1 MNFKRIEMAGFKSF
15 ADKTEINF
23 DSGITAIVGPNGC
36 GKSNVADCVR
46 WVLGEQSSKQLRGNS
61 MQDVIFKGT
70 QNRKSLSFCEVSLV
84 FDNSDHTLDVD
95 YDELIITRK
104 LYRSGESEYCINRTP
119 CRLKDIVDLLHDSG
133 IGREG
138 YSIIGQGKVAEIIG
152 SKPENRRAIFEEAAG
167 IAKFKSRK
175 LETERKLERAH
186 ESMNILNVQ
195 LTEVEKQLGP
205 LKKQAEV
212 AKQCFALRDELR
224 NLEINAYLYQS
235 ETAFERKSEINEKI
249 EQTKEALELKQKQLE
264 DCNNKYDVSME
275 KIQVIDKNIS
285 IERENI
291 LSHSVRLEKLAGQTK
306 LLQERMDFMKEQ
318 SNRIQSDIDSTT
330 AEIEQNQKLKKNKQ
344 VKLQENTKKLRK
356 LQLDAEKLS
365 NDYLALVDELTA
377 NEDAVDKHQRMIL
390 ESMDKL
396 ADIKANLS
404 RLQTQKDALYN
415 LSETKQ
421 VRLNAILEKLEVSKK
436 NKLESDEISAKIQKE
451 NDDLKLKLDVV
462 KSQIQE
468 QDSIEFEAS
477 ENLSI
482 ERASYA
488 SYESRHKFLTELQ
501 TDYEGF
507 AHSVKQLMRDADKN
521 KELKEKIVGVV
532 ANLIQVPEKF
542 QTAIEI
548 ALGNAIQN
556 IVTENEYDAKK
567 LVAHLKENRYGRATF
582 LPISTMKPRF
592 VDAYMRPLFREQ
604 GVFGVA
610 SELVGYDDKLKN
622 VFQSLL
628 GGTVIVDTMDTA
640 VELANKAKYSFKIV
654 SLDGDVINPQGSMT
668 GGSKKAEVN
677 NILGREKEI
686 QMLYKEM
693 QKKQEKM
700 REYEAKIQECRDK
713 INELENISQGLEQK
727 IYDNEI
733 ALAKHAEGSQ
743 KINAIYMENQ
753 MEADAL
759 RAEIA
764 GHKAEAQAIEK
775 DINSVDE
782 LENTIKNSRMSADA
796 SINEK
801 QSQFDLLKVKKDE
814 FNKADTALR
823 VEIATVESEI
833 SAFNNDI
840 ESLDMQINALNQKV
854 ERLNES
860 LTQSLNKEKSEK
872 DKLAS
877 NEQEQE
883 YLDLTEKLEKAKE
896 KIGDFEKEK
905 QDHQVALK
913 LIEQDRVL
921 INADLNRVQEKKIHH
936 EMELQKIDDE
946 LKMMGER
953 ILEEYELDLESCKQ
967 FKDENFDYKEKLPEI
982 NNIKKEIAKL
992 GYVNFNAIEESKI
1005 QSERYEELSKQM
1017 EDLTRTEEDCLT
1029 IIRELSTEMISKF
1042 DYAFNKINQNFSK
1055 TFRELF
1061 GGGSGQLVLTEAED
1075 PLNAGVEIMVEPPGK
1090 KITNLS
1096 LLSGG
1101 EQALTAIAILFAI
1114 LKLRPMPFCLLDE
1127 IEAAL
1132 DDANVQRFAKYLH
1145 RFSEETQFIVI
1156 THRKPTME
1164 LADRLYGVSMEE
1176 RGVSSILS
1184 VKLEDAEAMADTT
1197 AN

>member
-23 DSGITAIVGPNGC
+23 NKGITAIVGPNGC

-46 WVLGEQSSKQLRGNS
+46 WVLGEQSSKQLRGSS

-84 FDNSDHTLDVD
+84 FDNSDHTLDTE
-95 YDELIITRK
+95 YEELVITRK
-104 LYRSGESEYCINRTP
+104 LFRSGESEYCINRTP

-186 ESMNILNVQ
+186 ESMAILNVQ
-195 LTEVEKQLGP
+195 LSEVERQLGP
-205 LKKQAEV
+205 LRKQAEI
-212 AKQCFALRDELR
+212 AKQCFALRDQLKI
-224 NLEINAYLYQS
+224 LEINAYLYNS
-235 ETAFERKSEINEKI
+235 ETAYERKSEVNDKI
-249 EQTKEALELKQKQLE
+249 SQTQEELELKQKQLE
-264 DCNNKYDVSME
+264 DCNARYNTSMSE
-275 KIQVIDKNIS
+275 IQAIDFDIAKGH
-285 IERENI
+285 ENI
-291 LSHSVRLEKLAGQTK
+291 LNHSVRLEKLAGQTK

-318 SNRIQSDIDSTT
+318 SNRIQDDINSAN
-330 AEIEQNQKLKKNKQ
+330 AEIEHNLGVRKNKEL
-344 VKLQENTKKLRK
+344 KLEESTKKLRQ
-356 LQLDAEKLS
+356 LQIETDKLS
-365 NDYLALVDELTA
+365 NEYLTLVDQLTA
-377 NEDAVDKHQRMIL
+377 NEDEVDKHQRMIL

-404 RLQTQKDALYN
+404 RLQTQRDALLN
-415 LSETKQ
+415 LSNSKQETLTNLMQ
-421 VRLNAILEKLEVSKK
+421 KLEESKK
-436 NKLESDEISAKIQKE
+436 NKLQNDEISKNIKKE
-451 NDDLKLKLDVV
+451 NDSLKLKLEVINR
-462 KSQIQE
+462 QINELSLKETQTAE
-468 QDSIEFEAS
+468 D
-477 ENLSI
+477 LSI
-482 ERASYA
+482 ERTSYA
-488 SYESRHKFLTELQ
+488 SFESRHKFLTELQ

-507 AHSVKQLMRDADKN
+507 AQSVKQLMRDADRN
-521 KELKEKIVGVV
+521 AELKKSVVGVV
-532 ANLIQVPEKF
+532 ANLIHVPEKY
-542 QTAIEI
+542 QVAIET

-556 IVTENEYDAKK
+556 IVTENEYDAKR
-567 LVAHLKENRYGRATF
+567 LVAYLKQNRYGRITF
-582 LPISTMKPRF
+582 LPINTMKPRF
-592 VDAYMRPLFREQ
+592 IDAYLRPLFRQE

-610 SELVGYDDKLKN
+610 SELVSYDDKLKN

-628 GGTVIVDTMDTA
+628 GGTVIVDTIDTA
-640 VELANKAKYSFKIV
+640 VELANKSKYSFKIV

-668 GGSKKAEVN
+668 GGSRKAEVN

-686 QMLYKEM
+686 KTLYEEM
-693 QKKQEKM
+693 QKKKERMIQYEKD
-700 REYEAKIQECRDK
+700 IQDIK
-713 INELENISQGLEQK
+713 KKVDELDSISQDIEGK
-727 IYDNEI
+727 IYENEI
-733 ALAKHAEGSQ
+733 ALAKHTEGSQ
-743 KINAIYMENQ
+743 KINSIFIEQQLQAES
-753 MEADAL
+753 L
-759 RAEIA
+759 RTEIA
-764 GHKAEAQAIEK
+764 QHKAQAQAIEN

-782 LENTIKNSRMSADA
+782 LENTIKNSRISADA
-796 SINEK
+796 SISEK
-801 QSQFDLLKVKKDE
+801 QSQFDVLKIKKEEYTKKDTDLKVQ
-814 FNKADTALR
+814 
-823 VEIATVESEI
+823 IATVESEI
-833 SAFNNDI
+833 TALNNDI
-840 ESLDMQINALNQKV
+840 EGIDLSVASL
-854 ERLNES
+854 
-860 LTQSLNKEKSEK
+860 KEKVAKLQDSFMQSKSKEKGEK
-872 DKLAS
+872 DKLANNS
-877 NEQEQE
+877 QEKE
-883 YLDLTEKLEKAKE
+883 YLDLTEKLEKCKAQIELLE
-896 KIGDFEKEK
+896 KKK
-905 QDHQVALK
+905 QDHQIALK

-921 INADLNRVQEKKIHH
+921 INADLNRVQEKKIHF
-936 EMELQKIDDE
+936 EMDLQKIDDD
-946 LKMMGER
+946 LKVMGER

-967 FKDENFDYKEKLPEI
+967 FKQEDFDYKEKLPQI
-982 NNIKKEIAKL
+982 NEIKKEISKL
-992 GYVNFNAIEESKI
+992 GYVNVHAIEESQI
-1005 QSERYEELSKQM
+1005 QSERYDELSKQM

-1029 IIRELSTEMISKF
+1029 IIKDLSVEMISKF
-1042 DYAFNKINQNFSK
+1042 NYAFDKINQNFSK

-1061 GGGSGQLVLTEAED
+1061 GGGSGKLVLTEAED
-1075 PLNAGVEIMVEPPGK
+1075 ELNAGVEIMVEPPGK

-1184 VKLEDAEAMADTT
+1184 VKLEDAEAMAETESK
-1197 AN
+1197 